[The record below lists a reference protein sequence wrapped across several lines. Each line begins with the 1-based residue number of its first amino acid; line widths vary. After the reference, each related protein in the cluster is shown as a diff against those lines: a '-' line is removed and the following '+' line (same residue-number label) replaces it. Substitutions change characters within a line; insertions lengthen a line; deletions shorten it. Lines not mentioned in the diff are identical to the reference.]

1 MDERIVS
8 LTITEV
14 IDSFGISETYIIE
27 LIDEG
32 VLLKPEQDKTE
43 WQFDERDLCRIRTV
57 LRLERDLGVNLAG
70 SALALELLDE
80 IERLNERLLST

>member
-27 LIDEG
+27 LVDEG
-32 VLLKPEQDKTE
+32 VLLKPEPNKAE
-43 WQFDERDLCRIRTV
+43 WQFDERDLCRIRTA

-80 IERLNERLLST
+80 IERLKEKLLSK